1 MVKKWVR
8 ITRSVLIKVLPLC
21 TDKMS
26 LNFYKD
32 ETEKVCKSKGW
43 DRAAVDTVWLLLTEE
58 FGDLASA
65 IRQYKKTYKKIGLK
79 KERGTDVMMEMGDV
93 FSYLFQ
99 LAHMLNVDLDMMW
112 EEHKNKMKTKKYY
125 LNYK

>member
-58 FGDLASA
+58 FGELASA

-112 EEHKNKMKTKKYY
+112 EEHKTKMKNTKHNMK
-125 LNYK
+125 